1 MTTYFN
7 PNITV
12 ESKAKSVSII
22 PIKAGQF
29 LMTTDTRSIFYD
41 LEDSRIQLTDILELD
56 TEVERQALIAPVN
69 KFYFIKDTGA
79 LWRYNNGVWLEWPS
93 SGEAGKVSKA
103 INTTLTVAGWVNG
116 SQIVTVNGLKADQNG
131 IVGMSQDISTAER
144 EAVAAAELY
153 VCGQANGSFTVGLG
167 GDKPTCDIPIT
178 LILLD

>member
-79 LWRYNNGVWLEWPS
+79 LYLDKFHLHLYNENDKS
-93 SGEAGKVSKA
+93 H
-103 INTTLTVAGWVNG
+103 
-116 SQIVTVNGLKADQNG
+116 
-131 IVGMSQDISTAER
+131 
-144 EAVAAAELY
+144 LY
-153 VCGQANGSFTVGLG
+153 VEIHHPLGYGLYYQHVF
-167 GDKPTCDIPIT
+167 DQP
-178 LILLD
+178 